1 MKPYQ
6 TIPVF
11 NVEPPPYPREG
22 LFHLEMSEY
31 CQVNRWLRH
40 EAGRLDRIHQLDAIA
55 SPEELR
61 RFQRKLRREVRRKA
75 GCVYD
80 PALPL
85 AVREFGTIRR
95 DGYTIAKL
103 IYQSRPGVFV
113 TALLYRPEG
122 KGPFP
127 AVLQMHGH
135 APKGKFGERTQRL
148 STDLV
153 RSGFV
158 VLAVDAFGV
167 YERASH
173 YCRGENHG
181 SVQGAALLNL
191 GETLLGAQVV
201 DNMRGVDLLAS
212 LPEVSAARI
221 GAVGASGGGNQTMW
235 LAALDPRIQAA
246 MPVVSVGSFE
256 SYVYGMNCL
265 CELLPDGLT
274 LSGEAGVLALI
285 APRPLRI
292 CNALYDCNHDFSPAT
307 MFQSYR
313 PVERLYRALGAAEKL
328 SNEIVDQP
336 HGLLERA
343 RESALGFF
351 AWALKGEGN
360 GAPRPE
366 PEADE
371 IPEEELRLFPS
382 HEERPAEV
390 VTISEYCRR
399 RGEELHEAMLKNP
412 AVDRKRAVRELKAIL
427 RLPAL
432 PPARL
437 HRYAAVDGIERCALD
452 AGYHLLPFLVKRGK
466 PGKVFR
472 IVLHPEG
479 KANFTPGELAAAGGD
494 DGATL
499 VLPDLFG
506 TGETAQPNPTIGL
519 HHQFFRQLLWIG
531 HSLMGEWVLD
541 LLLLAR
547 SLRRDFGAAE
557 VEISGL
563 REGGIAA
570 LFAAV
575 FDPGIARVTAIDA
588 PASLRMEVRRM
599 SFLSKG
605 PFAKFLDGAIYSLA
619 LAFPGFLQWGDIS
632 LAAALA
638 GGEKRV
644 EFRSPRCWDGTP
656 LTPAETAAF
665 RAEIARFQP

>member
-11 NVEPPPYPREG
+11 NIDPPPYPREG
-22 LFHLEMSEY
+22 LFHLDMSEY

-40 EAGRLDRIHQLDAIA
+40 EAGRLARIRQLDMIA

-61 RFQRKLRREVRRKA
+61 RFQRKLRREVQRKI

-80 PALPL
+80 PSLPL

-95 DGYTIAKL
+95 DGYTIVKL

-113 TALLYRPEG
+113 TALLYRPKG

-201 DNMRGVDLLAS
+201 DNMRGVDLLTS
-212 LPEVSAARI
+212 LPEVISSRI

-235 LAALDPRIQAA
+235 LAALDPRIAAA

-274 LSGEAGVLALI
+274 LTDEAGVLALV

-313 PVERLYRALGAAEKL
+313 PLERLYRALGAAEEL
-328 SNEIVDQP
+328 SYEIVDQP

-351 AWALKGEGN
+351 ARALKGEGG

-371 IPEEELRLFPS
+371 IPEEELRLFRS
-382 HEERPAEV
+382 HEERPPEV

-399 RGEELHEAMLKNP
+399 RGEELHDAMLKRP
-412 AVDRKRAVRELKAIL
+412 AIDRAQAIRELKAIL
-427 RLPAL
+427 RLPVL
-432 PPARL
+432 PTARL
-437 HRYAAVDGIERCALD
+437 HRYAAVDGVERCALD
-452 AGYHLLPFLVKRGK
+452 AGYHLLPFLVKRGARD
-466 PGKVFR
+466 GVFR

-479 KANFTPGELAAAGGD
+479 KAGFTPDELAAAGGD

-531 HSLMGEWVLD
+531 HSLMGEWGRRQPIYIARDPPSNQPYLKLQRRLQLVRR
-541 LLLLAR
+541 LLLPL
-547 SLRRDFGAAE
+547 L
-557 VEISGL
+557 L
-563 REGGIAA
+563 Y
-570 LFAAV
+570 L
-575 FDPGIARVTAIDA
+575 
-588 PASLRMEVRRM
+588 
-599 SFLSKG
+599 
-605 PFAKFLDGAIYSLA
+605 LDH
-619 LAFPGFLQWGDIS
+619 
-632 LAAALA
+632 
-638 GGEKRV
+638 
-644 EFRSPRCWDGTP
+644 
-656 LTPAETAAF
+656 
-665 RAEIARFQP
+665 